1 MKLEEIYIF
10 MLGKYWIQLL
20 IATVIISLI
29 SIKAFPLNWG
39 IVYLP
44 VIFKVIKLQLNL
56 SKGLIHDVN
65 AQHLLKVINQ
75 VL

>member
-29 SIKAFPLNWG
+29 SIKAFPLAIG
-39 IVYLP
+39 ALYLP
-44 VIFKVIKLQLNL
+44 IIFKVINYNSIL
-56 SKGLIHDVN
+56 SKVG
-65 AQHLLKVINQ
+65 INR
-75 VL
+75 